1 MSNSSSYA
9 EDTKQW
15 IPTEF
20 NDVNIGDARLNQRLI
35 SIAESFCLSP
45 STSIPDKSGSWAKTK
60 ATYRFLNNNK
70 VSHENILAPH
80 QHATAK
86 RVSQEQTVLAI
97 QDTTTLNYTSHPET
111 QGLGNIGTDPA
122 SKGILVHTTLTLT
135 PNRIPL
141 GLVHQQTWV
150 RPPEEYGKKHDR
162 HNKAL
167 QDKESQKW
175 LNSLWA
181 TEQLQKDAPG
191 TLIINTGDRE
201 ADIFGLFQEHRDNR
215 MRCQLLVRAM
225 HDRNL
230 TNPEEHLWSYLERQ
244 PVACR
249 LEVTVPRKK
258 QKAQRTAQV
267 ELHWAEVT
275 LKPPIDKSDAGSITL
290 RAIYLNEP
298 NPPSGEEA
306 LSWMLLT
313 TLAIQS
319 EEDAVQYVEYYAL
332 RYTIELFHKVLKSGC
347 GIEEHQFESVEALMG
362 CLAIDSIVAWR
373 IMFLTML
380 GRALPDLPCNII
392 FQDDEWK
399 SLYCFLHHT
408 SEPPEQAPSLGEAI
422 RMIAKLGGFLGRKR
436 DGQPGVEVL
445 WRGMEKLSIIVESWK
460 SFRPA
465 CPARFPLCG
474 TGGTGTVGKCG
485 G

>member
-1 MSNSSSYA
+1 
-9 EDTKQW
+9 
-15 IPTEF
+15 
-20 NDVNIGDARLNQRLI
+20 
-35 SIAESFCLSP
+35 
-45 STSIPDKSGSWAKTK
+45 
-60 ATYRFLNNNK
+60 
-70 VSHENILAPH
+70 
-80 QHATAK
+80 
-86 RVSQEQTVLAI
+86 
-97 QDTTTLNYTSHPET
+97 
-111 QGLGNIGTDPA
+111 
-122 SKGILVHTTLTLT
+122 
-135 PNRIPL
+135 
-141 GLVHQQTWV
+141 
-150 RPPEEYGKKHDR
+150 
-162 HNKAL
+162 
-167 QDKESQKW
+167 
-175 LNSLWA
+175 
-181 TEQLQKDAPG
+181 
-191 TLIINTGDRE
+191 
-201 ADIFGLFQEHRDNR
+201 
-215 MRCQLLVRAM
+215 
-225 HDRNL
+225 
-230 TNPEEHLWSYLERQ
+230 
-244 PVACR
+244 
-249 LEVTVPRKK
+249 
-258 QKAQRTAQV
+258 V